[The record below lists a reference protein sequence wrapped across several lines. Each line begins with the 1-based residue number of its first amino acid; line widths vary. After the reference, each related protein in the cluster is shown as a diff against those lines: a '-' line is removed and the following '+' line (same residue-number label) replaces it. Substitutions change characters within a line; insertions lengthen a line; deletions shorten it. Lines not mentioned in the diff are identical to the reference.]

1 MKITFYGAAKTVTGS
16 QHMVE
21 VDGKRILLDCGLYQ
35 GRRRDM
41 EKVNRNLPFDPASVD
56 VLVLSHAH
64 IDHSGNI
71 PNLVKSG
78 YTGDIIATPA
88 TVDLC
93 GSMLLDSGNIQERNA
108 EYANRYLQ
116 DGEPEHEPIYTQ
128 ADAEHALKSF
138 KAQPYGEKHEI
149 LPGVELTFIEAGH
162 MLGSATVLLDI
173 REERK
178 MHSRRLVFSGD
189 IGRRGIPIIR
199 DPHPPISADFLIM
212 ESTYGG
218 RTHDDYP
225 TAQKQLKN
233 IILETYE
240 RGGSIIVPAFAV
252 GRTQQLVVQ
261 LNELAETGQIPNI
274 PVYVDSPLATNVTET
289 FRNHPEAYDLEL
301 NTFLKDSGD
310 DDPFGFTNLKYIRD
324 VEESKALN
332 GR

>member
-149 LPGVELTFIEAGH
+149 LPGVELTFIEA
-162 MLGSATVLLDI
+162 
-173 REERK
+173 
-178 MHSRRLVFSGD
+178 
-189 IGRRGIPIIR
+189 
-199 DPHPPISADFLIM
+199 
-212 ESTYGG
+212 
-218 RTHDDYP
+218 
-225 TAQKQLKN
+225 
-233 IILETYE
+233 
-240 RGGSIIVPAFAV
+240 
-252 GRTQQLVVQ
+252 
-261 LNELAETGQIPNI
+261 
-274 PVYVDSPLATNVTET
+274 
-289 FRNHPEAYDLEL
+289 
-301 NTFLKDSGD
+301 
-310 DDPFGFTNLKYIRD
+310 
-324 VEESKALN
+324 
-332 GR
+332 